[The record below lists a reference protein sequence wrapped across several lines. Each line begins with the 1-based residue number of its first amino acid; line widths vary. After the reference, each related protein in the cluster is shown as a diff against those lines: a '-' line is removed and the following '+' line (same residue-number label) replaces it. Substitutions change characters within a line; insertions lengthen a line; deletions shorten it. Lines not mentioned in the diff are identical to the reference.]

1 MYLEE
6 QRLTNCV
13 VLFLYPSRVQI
24 IVLILFRILQA
35 IFIRVHFSYLFLK
48 NELVLDILFVYLRAK
63 NGGKNHDFKD
73 KRNGI
78 NSDNGNMII
87 VNKAS
92 PSMEDEDQF

>member
-1 MYLEE
+1 M
-6 QRLTNCV
+6 NW
-13 VLFLYPSRVQI
+13 
-24 IVLILFRILQA
+24 
-35 IFIRVHFSYLFLK
+35 FST
-48 NELVLDILFVYLRAK
+48 FVYLRAK